1 MFNSANI
8 LERLRNGE
16 TPEDIANEMTN
27 ALNKAQD
34 ELKAEKAKAAQ
45 EQEKEEKLNVL
56 AERVAAA
63 VNEYL
68 EVAAGIDLTDEELAE
83 MMVFAKKVAAAMK
96 KAFPCRKIGVAV
108 LGLEVPHA
116 HIHLVP
122 LQGEGDM
129 DFKREKLHPTPEKF
143 LEWQKRIVE
152 NL

>member
-34 ELKAEKAKAAQ
+34 ELKAEKAKAVQ

-68 EVAAGIDLTDEELAE
+68 EAAAGIDLTDEERMTAKEVRDLADGLAPLMDLLKNMKVSVSE
-83 MMVFAKKVAAAMK
+83 TPHSKIIKVSSPSVKVKSPEDVFAKFFKE
-96 KAFPCRKIGVAV
+96 
-108 LGLEVPHA
+108 LGL
-116 HIHLVP
+116 
-122 LQGEGDM
+122 
-129 DFKREKLHPTPEKF
+129 
-143 LEWQKRIVE
+143 
-152 NL
+152 

>member
-1 MFNSANI
+1 MYNSANI

-27 ALNKAQD
+27 VLNKAQD

-68 EVAAGIDLTDEELAE
+68 EVAAGIKLSDEERATGKEVRELADSLTPLMDLVKDMKVSVSE
-83 MMVFAKKVAAAMK
+83 TPHSKTVKVSSPSIKVKSPEDVFAKFFKE
-96 KAFPCRKIGVAV
+96 
-108 LGLEVPHA
+108 LGL
-116 HIHLVP
+116 
-122 LQGEGDM
+122 
-129 DFKREKLHPTPEKF
+129 
-143 LEWQKRIVE
+143 
-152 NL
+152 

>member
-1 MFNSANI
+1 MYNSTNI

-45 EQEKEEKLNVL
+45 EQEKKEQLNVL

-68 EVAAGIDLTDEELAE
+68 EAAAGIELSDEERMTAKEVRELADSLTPLMDLVKDMKVSVSE
-83 MMVFAKKVAAAMK
+83 TPHSKTIKINSPADIKINSPEAVFAKFFKE
-96 KAFPCRKIGVAV
+96 
-108 LGLEVPHA
+108 LGL
-116 HIHLVP
+116 
-122 LQGEGDM
+122 
-129 DFKREKLHPTPEKF
+129 
-143 LEWQKRIVE
+143 
-152 NL
+152 